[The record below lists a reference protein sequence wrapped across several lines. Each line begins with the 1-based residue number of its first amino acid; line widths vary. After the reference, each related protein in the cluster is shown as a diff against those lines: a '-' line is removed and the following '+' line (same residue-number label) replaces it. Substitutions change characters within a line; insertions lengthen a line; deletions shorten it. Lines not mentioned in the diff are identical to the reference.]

1 MITIM
6 PFNGEK
12 KTCIFSASLI
22 CSLQL
27 DPGHDLVLEDL
38 DSLVVH
44 LGDLRKSLLE
54 GSKELLDVLVPE
66 KERVLL
72 CLMLNIVD
80 HTQANNFCLEF
91 GETTALTKGALL
103 LFFCY
108 HRLKRKYRN
117 IDSFLERKSNQST
130 YAANSLKL
138 TL

>member
-1 MITIM
+1 M
-6 PFNGEK
+6 
-12 KTCIFSASLI
+12 I

-103 LFFCY
+103 LF
-108 HRLKRKYRN
+108 LLSSTEEEVQKYR
-117 IDSFLERKSNQST
+117 
-130 YAANSLKL
+130 
-138 TL
+138 